1 MIKVIYAL
9 RHINKFFHRFNFSA
23 VHNPEGTWRL
33 DHLSANHTHLPTCE
47 RNRGT
52 RRFDNTSLSAPCCY
66 YKRGLGE
73 NKMTKEKSE
82 QKMKKKFLKLIE
94 RFGKRKSIIIGVKV
108 LNENTE
114 NDFKDIL
121 EKGVDA
127 IHPIITPEEVEK
139 RFQIRKEL
147 CNELKQELEKLK

>member
-1 MIKVIYAL
+1 
-9 RHINKFFHRFNFSA
+9 
-23 VHNPEGTWRL
+23 
-33 DHLSANHTHLPTCE
+33 
-47 RNRGT
+47 
-52 RRFDNTSLSAPCCY
+52 
-66 YKRGLGE
+66 
-73 NKMTKEKSE
+73 MTKEKSE

-147 CNELKQELEKLK
+147 CNELKQELDKLK